1 MKDYERYESVAKM
14 LEDLAE
20 KGYTTQDVAQ
30 LVRTM
35 GEAMPDVPEQ
45 QDGGVQKNL
54 HTTVTALM
62 HEIGVPPHIKGY
74 QYLREAII
82 MAVQDSKAVE
92 SITKVLYPEV
102 AKKFRTTPSRTERA
116 IRHAIEIAWDRG
128 DIEIFKKYFGNTI
141 SPMKGK
147 PTNSEFIAMLADHI
161 RSENM

>member
-1 MKDYERYESVAKM
+1 MKDNERYESVAKM
-14 LEDLAE
+14 LEVLAE

-30 LVRTM
+30 LIRTM
-35 GEAMPDVPEQ
+35 GEAMLDIPEQ
-45 QDGGVQKNL
+45 QDGGVQKSL
-54 HTTVTALM
+54 HKTVTALM

-116 IRHAIEIAWDRG
+116 IRHAIESAWDRG
-128 DIEIFKKYFGNTI
+128 EVEVFEKYFGNTV

-147 PTNSEFIAMLADHI
+147 PTNGEFIAMLADYI
-161 RSENM
+161 ISQNM

>member
-20 KGYTTQDVAQ
+20 KGYTTQKVAQ

-35 GEAMPDVPEQ
+35 GEALPDVPEQ

-54 HTTVTALM
+54 HNTVTAIMREL
-62 HEIGVPPHIKGY
+62 GVPPHIKGY
-74 QYLREAII
+74 SYLREAII
-82 MAVQDSKAVE
+82 MAVREPKVLE
-92 SITKVLYPEV
+92 SITKVMYLEV
-102 AKKFRTTPSRTERA
+102 AKTFGTTPSRTERA
-116 IRHAIEIAWDRG
+116 IRHAIEVTWDRG
-128 DIEIFKKYFGNTI
+128 DVDVFEKYFGHTV

-147 PTNSEFIAMLADHI
+147 PTNSEFIATLVDLI